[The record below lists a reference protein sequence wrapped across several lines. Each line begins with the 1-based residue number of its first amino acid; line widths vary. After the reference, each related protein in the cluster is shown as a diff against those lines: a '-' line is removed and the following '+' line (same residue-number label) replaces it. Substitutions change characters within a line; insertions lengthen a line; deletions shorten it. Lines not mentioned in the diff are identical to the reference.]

1 MVASEVRAL
10 AGRSA
15 EAAKEIKT
23 LIDTSVQRVGH
34 GTQLADQAGQSM
46 QEMINAIGRVT
57 DIMAEISAASRE
69 QSSGVS
75 QVGEAITQMDR
86 TTQQNAALV
95 EESAAAADNLRSQ
108 AVQLVQAMAFFQVNE
123 GGTARAPALPLPKL
137 RPGHLQ
143 NL

>member
-1 MVASEVRAL
+1 
-10 AGRSA
+10 
-15 EAAKEIKT
+15 
-23 LIDTSVQRVGH
+23 
-34 GTQLADQAGQSM
+34 M

-95 EESAAAADNLRSQ
+95 EESAAAADNLHSQ
-108 AVQLVQAMAFFQVNE
+108 SRAAGASHGLFPSERGRHRTPQPCRCPRCAQAICKTCSTPRNQQGQSREKAC
-123 GGTARAPALPLPKL
+123 K
-137 RPGHLQ
+137 
-143 NL
+143 